1 MTASTRVT
9 ENVELRILNS
19 VDTISIATFIA
30 GYVITSDK
38 VEIWIRTS
46 NQWGANT
53 NIVCKYA
60 STNADDI
67 LSSPATT

>member
-1 MTASTRVT
+1 MDVGEKYAYYATLTASTRVT

-46 NQWGANT
+46 
-53 NIVCKYA
+53 
-60 STNADDI
+60 D
-67 LSSPATT
+67 

>member
-1 MTASTRVT
+1 M

-46 NQWGANT
+46 N
-53 NIVCKYA
+53 
-60 STNADDI
+60 
-67 LSSPATT
+67 